1 MTETLTLTEA
11 LARFDALPAVTTQE
25 MHGHWRGSGV
35 PTGHD
40 MDGLLEAYAWYGKAF
55 ESDEAVHPLV
65 FRDRAER
72 PYAIDPRR
80 IPLSLSR
87 YHALTR
93 HPVSRTLFTLATP
106 LLRTRQPRARL
117 RAMTYRGV
125 TTAAMVYDHLPIID
139 LFRRIDHRTVFGLM
153 DMRGAAPFFFR
164 LERDT

>member
-1 MTETLTLTEA
+1 MTGTMTLTEA

-25 MHGHWRGSGV
+25 MLGHWRGYGIS
-35 PTGHD
+35 TGHD

-65 FRDRAER
+65 FRDRAGQKFS
-72 PYAIDPRR
+72 IDPRR

-87 YHALTR
+87 YHALSR
-93 HPVSRTLFTLATP
+93 HAVSRTLFTLATP

-153 DMRGAAPFFFR
+153 DMRGAAPFFFQ
-164 LERDT
+164 LERDA